1 MKPVDVTYIVD
12 STYIDFDLGSND
24 KDRKSK
30 VLDYVRIVKYKNY
43 FSKRLRSI
51 WSKEIFVIKNV
62 KYTVTWTYVI
72 EDFNDEEILGTFYQ
86 KELQKTNVKRVENG
100 INRKGDKLYVNWKSY
115 GIYFYSWIDKEDIV
129 I

>member
-12 STYIDFDLGSND
+12 STYIDFDIGSND

-72 EDFNDEEILGTFYQ
+72 EDFNDKEILGTFYQ
-86 KELQKTNVKRVENG
+86 KELQKTSIKRVENG

-115 GIYFYSWIDKEDIV
+115 GSYFYSWIDKEDIV

>member
-51 WSKEIFVIKNV
+51 WSKEIFEIKNV

-72 EDFNDEEILGTFYQ
+72 EDFNGEEILGTFYQ